1 MGCAPA
7 GPAPGVWRPEVDA
20 SAAAPIPGPLPG
32 FGPFTSFSEA
42 LQAACPF
49 ILSKPNAV
57 AGHLRDRDP
66 RLAFRAS
73 TEYCAWL
80 YYTPDHLYEMSM
92 LTDRSSPDD
101 LVSGKRSCILP
112 AEVSDARYAPGEL
125 KYIFALHNHP
135 FGGPPSPGDLR
146 FTDEMA
152 RLHAWAIETK
162 DSKVLLSIIAF
173 FSNSRDAEHPTCDGF
188 YQYVPATRDMLK
200 WTRSASGWDRET
212 LGKVS
217 WINDTTYRLDK
228 PPRR

>member
-1 MGCAPA
+1 
-7 GPAPGVWRPEVDA
+7 
-20 SAAAPIPGPLPG
+20 
-32 FGPFTSFSEA
+32 
-42 LQAACPF
+42 
-49 ILSKPNAV
+49 
-57 AGHLRDRDP
+57 
-66 RLAFRAS
+66 
-73 TEYCAWL
+73 
-80 YYTPDHLYEMSM
+80 M